1 MKNRD
6 TKKTTMTRV
15 SEKNLM
21 AYYPLKTKNIYICI
35 IIIIIHITM
44 QFNLTE
50 QVVKW
55 QTRCT
60 NITSKAFII

>member
-6 TKKTTMTRV
+6 TKTTTMRRV

-21 AYYPLKTKNIYICI
+21 AYYPLKTNNIHICI
-35 IIIIIHITM
+35 IIIIIIIIHIKM

-50 QVVKW
+50 QVVK
-55 QTRCT
+55 
-60 NITSKAFII
+60 